1 MGTKKIILAWM
12 LLGSLLLA
20 QTVKQIKFVG
30 LAHLSPSMAKE
41 VSGINVGDPMDS
53 ELIDDSIKNFF
64 EQGYFKDVWVEK
76 KGGTLIYHFDE
87 KPAIANVQIKGYGS
101 GDDGKKLLE
110 GIGLKKGDLYD
121 ESKVAQAKKT
131 LNEKLEAKGNY
142 DSVVEVTTKPVGS
155 NALAIVFEVNKGEK
169 IKIKKLNFIG
179 AKALSK
185 SDLETGIVN
194 QEEDLLGFIPF
205 YFHSGDVKV
214 DQLEYD
220 AYRVKETY
228 MKHGYLDAQVSKP
241 LMRVDYSSYS
251 AEVDYQI
258 KEGPQYRV
266 SQVSVSQNIPGLDTA
281 TLTDDLSLKSGRIFS
296 ITKMRKDMKML
307 EEAAGNLGYAYAKAS
322 PNMHKDP
329 EKATVSIQY
338 QLKAGSP
345 VTINDVLI
353 SGNDTTKD
361 RVIRRYIYLAPGDK
375 FNATDLKDSKSAL
388 GRTGFFE
395 AVDIQQ
401 QRVSDDK
408 INLLVKV
415 KETQT
420 GTISAGGGYGSYEGL
435 MVNASISDKNLFGTG
450 LNTTLGFEVSKIS
463 KNYNLSFV
471 NPRVWDSR
479 YSLGLSLY
487 KREYEYNYETSDGY
501 KVDTLGGSLNA
512 GREFMRHF
520 YGSIGVGYVDNQ
532 SVYSES
538 YLNNSLSNFYND
550 QYKKAS
556 GFASLKFDNT
566 DDFYLPREGFIASVN
581 GEFAQMDGDLTPENA
596 VGQYTTDIHG
606 NPIYGRGYTSFDNIT
621 KINARFGAY
630 YGINDWIDYDAIFRF
645 KARYTG
651 IISQDDQYIPIA
663 ERLFMGGIGSVRGFN
678 PYSLSPT
685 VTDPV
690 TGYDSRIGGTQRA
703 SVSLEASI
711 PLSEAAKMRLAFFY
725 DYGVISTDP
734 VRARQLVPGEDRY
747 VDFNDPKVS
756 ATGDS
761 LTRSSTGVVLE
772 WQSAFGPINLVFAYP
787 IDIEDYDQKATFEFS
802 MGSKF

>member
-1 MGTKKIILAWM
+1 MGIKKIALTWM

-20 QTVKQIKFVG
+20 QKVTAIKFVG

-41 VSGINVGDPMDS
+41 VAGIHVGDPMDA

-64 EQGYFKDVWVEK
+64 EQGYFKDVYVEK

-110 GIGLKKGDLYD
+110 GIGIKKGDLYD
-121 ESKVAQAKKT
+121 ESKIEQAKKT
-131 LNEKLEAKGNY
+131 LNAKLEAKGNY
-142 DSVVEVTTKPVGS
+142 DSVVDVTTKDIGS
-155 NALAIVFEVNKGEK
+155 NAKSVVFEVNKGEK

-179 AKALSK
+179 AKQLSK
-185 SDLETGIVN
+185 SELETGIVN
-194 QEEDLLGFIPF
+194 QEEDLLGWIPF
-205 YFHSGDVKV
+205 YFHSGEVKV

-251 AEVDYQI
+251 AEIDYQI

-266 SQVSVSQNIPGLDTA
+266 SQVSVSQNIPGLNTEE
-281 TLTDDLSLKSGRIFS
+281 LTDKISLKDGRIFS
-296 ITKMRKDMKML
+296 ITKMRKDMKIL
-307 EEAAGNLGYAYAKAS
+307 EEAAGNLGYAYAKVS

-329 EKATVSIQY
+329 EKKTVSIQY

-420 GTISAGGGYGSYEGL
+420 GSISAGGGYGSYEGL

-450 LNTTLGFEVSKIS
+450 LNSTLGFEISKIS
-463 KNYNLSFV
+463 KNYNFSLV
-471 NPRVWDSR
+471 NPRVWDSM
-479 YSLGLSLY
+479 YSLGFSFY
-487 KREYEYNYETSDGY
+487 KREYEYNYETTDGY
-501 KVDTLGGSLNA
+501 KVDTLGGSLNV
-512 GREFMRHF
+512 GRQFLRHF
-520 YGSIGVGYVDNQ
+520 YGSIGVGYVDNE
-532 SVYSES
+532 SVYSDN

-566 DDFYLPREGFIASVN
+566 DDYYLPREGFIAAVN
-581 GEFAQMDGDLTPENA
+581 GEFANMDGDLTQENI
-596 VGQYTTDIHG
+596 D
-606 NPIYGRGYTSFDNIT
+606 RGYTSFDSFT

-630 YGINDWIDYDAIFRF
+630 YGINDWIDYDLIFRF

-685 VTDPV
+685 VKDAN
-690 TGYDSRIGGTQRA
+690 GFDSRIGGTERA
-703 SVSLEASI
+703 SGTVEASI

-725 DYGVISTDP
+725 DYGIIRTDP
-734 VRARQLVPGEDRY
+734 VRNRQGGF
-747 VDFNDPKVS
+747 VDFDDTAVS
-756 ATGDS
+756 ETGDS

-772 WQSAFGPINLVFAYP
+772 WQSSFGPINLVFAYP
-787 IDIEDYDQKATFEFS
+787 IQIEDYDQKATFEFS